1 MTTALTAALF
11 TACSN
16 DDFLD
21 NAQGNLDNSAVA
33 RPTVEKVVLDLVE
46 GDGATTRLGYDNELG
61 KYGWEAN
68 DTIGALLMDKLCTD
82 KRPSDKAAWE
92 DLTWIERYQ
101 LTDYINTD
109 YPFIRQTDGT
119 WTTNAKMLEGNYFFS
134 FPYASY
140 SGNREAVHSI
150 AEQVQDGV
158 GLEARK
164 KAFAKNQFFVGY
176 ARIHAGT
183 EGGDVMNAQLS
194 MTPILGA
201 VGITVKNVGND
212 PFTVKKIVLESTDF
226 STLIKINPTKAE
238 YKGVDKSESFNLD
251 VEDTWGEGD
260 FFNYA
265 NYEEWHLEGN
275 DWVIND
281 KFKEEYTLGG
291 ALVNNTEKSAN
302 YDRDEALRAVV
313 EPMNGDRR
321 AELTVVN
328 VPAIESMKS
337 QGFIVMTNA
346 YKYNKSGKNEI
357 KATVYTD
364 KGMIKDV
371 TISNVNGEV
380 NAGKGVSVISENPI
394 VEISPEKTNVVTLQ
408 VDINSVQEPDKM
420 NIYNESDLQQF
431 IEWNEG
437 LRRPFTATLKN
448 DIKMTKAMTDK
459 LTADEWA
466 NANLIIEGGQSKVV
480 VEKDAAANILD
491 YVLVN
496 GEVEIHNN
504 MIIGSKSYL
513 KGTYEKYAEEK
524 DLTSNKLTVVEGAS
538 LTVSSAIN
546 KNANK
551 ETEGLVVKNE
561 GTFDVN
567 ADVAALNVENY
578 GTMDIAAEV
587 SIVAASKN
595 NADATI
601 NVAAKGI
608 LKAVGKLTNAG
619 TSVEKCAV
627 INNDGQIYNLKNG
640 AFGKVIVGKEASVVT
655 NVDSNDVNGVID
667 ITANINTN
675 LNQKTGIIAYTLTDT
690 ETMKSIND
698 AKITELTIDG
708 GKVTSGTG
716 LTAVNNNVTK
726 IVVTEKGGS
735 IVGTGVAADKF
746 AKAEME
752 INGDMT
758 LKNVTLGG
766 DIAIKAGTTTIEG
779 TVDATG
785 KTITL
790 GSYDKESYKAMTGTL
805 KVTSASDK
813 LIAGEIVKDANSKVT
828 KEMAQV
834 NNQGTIVVGTATN
847 KDNVTW
853 NGTEETPATEDYTN
867 KTVALNV
874 VYNNTVGTGTTSP
887 LTDDG
892 VYTIMNLAGWI
903 AINDLLTEGYTDDVD
918 KINYS
923 YTIKD
928 VTIESS
934 LSLNGITD
942 DQIAA
947 FKAVVAGKKVT
958 VRSELIYCDPSYQV
972 AMGDLVL
979 EGENIKIGSGNTNV
993 KDVFLTVNS
1002 LDYSK
1007 VKTNLT
1013 INAGNIRINKTSE
1026 IGLSEHVTYSSVT
1039 NSGTGKLV
1047 ITNRTDSN
1055 QTLEWDFANKK
1066 WKSIQ

>member
-68 DTIGALLMDKLCTD
+68 DTIGALLMDKLFTD
-82 KRPSDKAAWE
+82 VRPSNKAEWE
-92 DLTWIERYQ
+92 KLTWIERYQ

-201 VGITVKNVGND
+201 VGITVKNVGNA

-226 STLIKINPTKAE
+226 STLIKINPVKAKYE
-238 YKGVDKSESFNLD
+238 GVDGQESFNLD
-251 VEDTWGEGD
+251 NNESNWNAGNEDF

-265 NYEEWHLEGN
+265 NYEEWHLEGKE
-275 DWVIND
+275 WVIND
-281 KFKEEYTLGG
+281 KFEEEYKLDGE
-291 ALVNNTEKSAN
+291 LVNNTEKSVN
-302 YDRDEALRAVV
+302 YDRDGALRAVV
-313 EPMNGDRR
+313 SPMDGDER

-337 QGFIVMTNA
+337 QSFIIMTNA
-346 YKYNKSGKNEI
+346 YKYNTDNAI
-357 KATVYTD
+357 KATIYTD

-380 NAGKGVSVISENPI
+380 TDQKGVSVISQNPI
-394 VEISPEKTNVVTLQ
+394 VEIAPEKTNVVTLQ

-431 IEWNEG
+431 IKWNEG
-437 LRRPFTATLKN
+437 MRRPFTATLKN
-448 DIKMTKAMTDK
+448 DIKMTKAMTGM
-459 LTADEWA
+459 LTANDWA
-466 NANLIIEGGQSKVV
+466 NANLIIKAEKNKVI
-480 VEKDAAANILD
+480 VEEDAAANILD
-491 YVLVN
+491 YVLVD
-496 GEVEIHNN
+496 GEVEVHNN
-504 MIIGSKSYL
+504 MVIGSKSYL
-513 KGTYEKYAEEK
+513 KGTYEKYAAYY

-551 ETEGLVVKNE
+551 ETEGLVVENNGK
-561 GTFDVN
+561 FDVN
-567 ADVAALNVENY
+567 ANVAALTVENN
-578 GTMDIAAEV
+578 GTMYIAAEV
-587 SIVAASKN
+587 SIEKTSKN

-601 NVAAKGI
+601 NVTAKGI
-608 LKAVGKLTNAG
+608 LKAAGRLTNAG
-619 TSVEKCAV
+619 TSVEKYAV

-640 AFGKVIVGKEASVVT
+640 EFGKVIVGKAASVVT
-655 NVDSNDVNGVID
+655 NIDSNDMDGVID

-675 LNQKTGIIAYTLTDT
+675 LNKKEGIIAYTLTAE
-690 ETMKSIND
+690 ETMKSINA

-708 GKVTSGTG
+708 GKVTSGTN
-716 LTAVNNNVTK
+716 LTAVNNYVTK

-735 IVGTGVAADKF
+735 ITGVSTSADKF
-746 AKAEME
+746 TKAEME
-752 INGDMT
+752 INGNMA
-758 LKNVTLGG
+758 LKNVALGG
-766 DIAIKAGTTTIEG
+766 DIDIKAGITTIEG

-785 KTITL
+785 NTITL
-790 GSYDKESYKAMTGTL
+790 GSYDRESYKAMTGTL
-805 KVTSASDK
+805 EVVSASDK
-813 LIAGEIVKDANSKVT
+813 LIAGQIVKDENSKVT

-834 NNQGTIVVGTATN
+834 NNQGTIVVENATAE
-847 KDNVTW
+847 NVTW
-853 NGTEETPATEDYTN
+853 NGNNEKRPDEVYAE

-874 VYNNTVGTGTTSP
+874 KYGATATTAVP
-887 LTDDG
+887 TEDG
-892 VYTIMNLAGWI
+892 EYVISNLNGWI
-903 AINDLLTEGYTDDVD
+903 RVMKFVNEGFKDDAN

-928 VTIESS
+928 VTIESA
-934 LSLNGITD
+934 LSLAGISEK
-942 DQIAA
+942 QLEA
-947 FKAVVAGKKVT
+947 FKAVVAGRKVK
-958 VRSELIYCDPSYQV
+958 VENELTYCDPSYQV

-979 EGENIKIGSGNTNV
+979 AGNNVKIGSGNQTQN
-993 KDVFLTVNS
+993 DVFLTVNS

-1007 VKTNLT
+1007 VTGTLM
-1013 INAGNIRINKTSE
+1013 INAGNIKINKTSE
-1026 IGLSEHVTYSSVT
+1026 IGLSEHVTYNAKMT
-1039 NSGTGKLV
+1039 NTGSGKLV
-1047 ITNRTDSN
+1047 ITNKMNAN
-1055 QTLEWDFANKK
+1055 QTLEWDFTTRQ